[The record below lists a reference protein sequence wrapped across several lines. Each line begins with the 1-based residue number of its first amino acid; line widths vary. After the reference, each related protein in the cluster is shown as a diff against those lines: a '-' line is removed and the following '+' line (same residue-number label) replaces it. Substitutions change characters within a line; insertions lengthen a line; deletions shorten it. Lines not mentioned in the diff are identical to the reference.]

1 MLKWR
6 RKSKSETYST
16 LQAFVHDTERFI
28 LNNVS
33 IIEKAPL
40 QIYYSA
46 LVFAPETSLVR
57 KQFEGHVRG
66 RITRLPVQKE
76 WSSLLQTLEGHTSS
90 VEAVAF
96 SPDGKLVASASG
108 DGTVRLWDAAT
119 GAARQTL
126 EGHTARVD
134 AVAFSPDGK
143 LVASAS
149 GDDTVRL
156 WDAATGAARQT
167 LKGHSDWV
175 NAVAFS
181 PDGKL
186 VASAS
191 YDGTVRLWDAATGA
205 VRQTLKGHSEQGTL
219 DINSFSNNIS
229 LHNNI
234 SLQLSS
240 IRELFVKETW
250 VTHKTENVLW
260 LPSDY
265 RATSSAVGGNILVL
279 GHASGCVTFLE
290 FNLPDIPLGGG
301 L

>member
-16 LQAFVHDTERFI
+16 LQAFVHDTKRFI

-40 QIYYSA
+40 QLYYSA

-66 RITRLPVQKE
+66 RITRLPMQKE
-76 WSSLLQTLEGHTSS
+76 WSSHLQTLEGHSGR
-90 VEAVAF
+90 VKAVAF
-96 SPDGKLVASASG
+96 SPDGKLVASASD
-108 DGTVRLWDAAT
+108 DGTVRLWDAAM
-119 GAARQTL
+119 
-126 EGHTARVD
+126 
-134 AVAFSPDGK
+134 
-143 LVASAS
+143 
-149 GDDTVRL
+149 
-156 WDAATGAARQT
+156 GAARQT
-167 LKGHSDWV
+167 LKGHSGSV
-175 NAVAFS
+175 KAVAFS

-191 YDGTVRLWDAATGA
+191 YDGTVRLWDAAMGA

-219 DINSFSNNIS
+219 DTNSFSNNIS

-250 VTHKTENVLW
+250 VTYKTDNVLW

-279 GHASGCVTFLE
+279 GHASGCFTFLE

>member
-76 WSSLLQTLEGHTSS
+76 WSSLLQTLEGHSGW
-90 VEAVAF
+90 VEAVAS
-96 SPDGKLVASASG
+96 SPDGKLVASASR
-108 DGTVRLWDAAT
+108 DR
-119 GAARQTL
+119 
-126 EGHTARVD
+126 
-134 AVAFSPDGK
+134 
-143 LVASAS
+143 
-149 GDDTVRL
+149 TVRL

-175 NAVAFS
+175 NAVTFS

-205 VRQTLKGHSEQGTL
+205 AHQTLEGHSEQGTL
-219 DINSFSNNIS
+219 DINSFFNNIS

-234 SLQLSS
+234 SFQLSFV
-240 IRELFVKETW
+240 RELFVKETW
-250 VTHKTENVLW
+250 VTYKTDNVLW
-260 LPSDY
+260 LPFDY

-290 FNLPDIPLGGG
+290 FNLPDILLGGE